1 MRGHRCCS
9 VASLLLAGVFAVG
22 CEDVTQ
28 VVDDATEFRTT
39 ISASSL
45 ILDTTGD
52 TLVGD
57 TVQFGVTVTRDGE
70 LFRTSEPRFVSS
82 DSQIVRILDPVTG
95 AAVFDSVGRAVVSVT
110 FAESQFPDTLLR
122 AAMTVPVDS
131 LSVSLSMLSNFV
143 VSGDTLVGDTVQ
155 FNPVIKR
162 RDGRIVE
169 NVLALFASSDT
180 AVIRFV
186 DTSAGLAVLTGPGTA
201 QVTVTF
207 LAPIVP
213 GAPLTAQIPI
223 KVTDFALML
232 SVESVSSGL
241 IEEGDTLASDSVRF
255 SVLARK
261 DDDTLS
267 VNGATFVSSDASV
280 VNILDPASGRA
291 VLVDTGTAI
300 VTVSHAD
307 PDLPNRSASQTL
319 RVATYRVDIGGPISP
334 VMGDEIQYT
343 ATVTNTAS
351 GEQVGTSGQ
360 RFSSSDP
367 SVLEVLDSRD
377 GDMFVRDLGSAQI
390 RVTFDRPSLPYSD
403 VEGTFGVAITEER
416 FYGST
421 NRDKGDFGDD
431 VRLNSSPVHGFTP
444 DTWVEFPNGTVG
456 FVEQVTQGRL
466 DFVVPAGA
474 SSGQL
479 LLHNLA
485 DEDGLPRGDVL
496 SHWSFEAEGSVNDEF
511 EPNDRLPLDNDV
523 RIRSV
528 PWVELLSSDPAK
540 SAPADTNFF
549 WFRTNY
555 STSFDFIATWQADAD
570 LDFKVCVG
578 KKQPPE
584 EYELDNNGQPIC
596 ARYPGE
602 NSRDRDKEEALNLFL
617 GRGTWILAY
626 YCVDCPDVPL
636 TYQAYFA
643 WRYGGLQLG
652 SPVEP

>member
-1 MRGHRCCS
+1 MRRRRSIAG
-9 VASLLLAGVFAVG
+9 LLLAGVFAVG

-28 VVDDATEFRTT
+28 VVEDATEFRTT
-39 ISASSL
+39 ISVSSL

-70 LFRTSEPRFVSS
+70 LFRTSEPRFESS
-82 DSQIVRILDPVTG
+82 DSQVVRILDPVTG

-110 FAESQFPDTLLR
+110 FAEAQFPDTLLN

-131 LSVSLSMLSNFV
+131 LSVSLAMLSSFV

-180 AVIRFV
+180 AVLRFV

-213 GAPLTAQIPI
+213 GAPLTVQIPI
-223 KVTDFALML
+223 RVTDFALML
-232 SVESVSSGL
+232 SVASVSSGL
-241 IEEGDTLASDSVRF
+241 IEEGDTLASDSVSF

-261 DDDTLS
+261 DDDTLT
-267 VNGATFVSSDASV
+267 VNGATFVSSNASV

-291 VLVDTGTAI
+291 VLADTGAAV

-307 PDLPNRSASQTL
+307 PELPNRSASHTL
-319 RVATYRVDIGGPISP
+319 RVATYRVDLGGPISP

-343 ATVTNTAS
+343 ATVTHTAS
-351 GEQVGTSGQ
+351 GEQVGTSGR

-377 GDMFVRDLGSAQI
+377 GEMFVRDLGAAQI
-390 RVTFDRPSLPYSD
+390 RVTFDRPSLPYSG
-403 VEGTFGVAITEER
+403 VEGSLGVNITEER

-431 VRLNSSPVHGFTP
+431 VRVNSSPVHRFTP

-456 FVEQVTQGRL
+456 FVEQVTQSRL

-479 LLHNLA
+479 RLHNLV
-485 DEDGLPRGDVL
+485 DEDGLPRGNIL
-496 SHWSFEAEGSVNDEF
+496 SRWSFESEGTVEDKF
-511 EPNDRLPLDNDV
+511 EPNDAFPLDKDV
-523 RIRSV
+523 KIKSL
-528 PWVELLSSDPAK
+528 PWVKLLSSDPAK

-555 STSFDFIATWQADAD
+555 STTFDFTATWQDDAD
-570 LDFKVCVG
+570 LDFKICLA
-578 KKQPPE
+578 KKDPPK
-584 EYELDNNGQPIC
+584 EYKLDGNGQPIC
-596 ARYPGE
+596 ARYPAE
-602 NSRDRDKEEALNLFL
+602 NSRDRGREEALGLL
-617 GRGTWILAY
+617 LSRDTWVLAY

-636 TYQAYFA
+636 TYQASFA

-652 SPVEP
+652 SLVEP